1 MQFLTLWTSLNY
13 ALLRFNHSISIQ
25 YRLTAC
31 TWAQKSTADDWL
43 TSLRRLLCAFLERG
57 LKMGSKEIQDVSD
70 SNGKGENYQQ
80 ALTVL
85 NEAVDIVR
93 SPSMSSCQS
102 ITTATVGS
110 HRRVVSKTKH
120 SKTKTEARSTQN
132 SKTKHPNLENEAP
145 YLQNKA
151 PKTLENEAPK
161 TRKRRP
167 LNLEN
172 EAP

>member
-1 MQFLTLWTSLNY
+1 
-13 ALLRFNHSISIQ
+13 
-25 YRLTAC
+25 
-31 TWAQKSTADDWL
+31 
-43 TSLRRLLCAFLERG
+43 
-57 LKMGSKEIQDVSD
+57 MGSKEIQDVSD
-70 SNGKGENYQQ
+70 SNEKGENYQQ

-145 YLQNKA
+145 YLENED
-151 PKTLENEAPK
+151 PKISKTKHPKLENEDP
-161 TRKRRP
+161 
-167 LNLEN
+167 
-172 EAP
+172 